1 LPGGGA
7 ATAGGIEPVV
17 DSEQLETTSIAD
29 LFEASRDRLFR
40 YALGLCKSIDRAD
53 DLVQE
58 TFVRALQHS
67 QTLARLNG
75 FQRDAW
81 LKRVLRNRFFDEE
94 RSRKRAAAEIVERIR
109 HAQRP
114 SVATCQAD
122 FNEILDRVPAR
133 YRDVLEKR
141 YRLGMNSSEIG
152 KELGLPAATVRS
164 HLHQAV
170 RWLRGEMAKSIR

>member
-1 LPGGGA
+1 
-7 ATAGGIEPVV
+7 V
-17 DSEQLETTSIAD
+17 DVGQFQPPSIAD

-40 YALGLCKSIDRAD
+40 YALALCKRLDRAD

-58 TFVRALQHS
+58 TFVRALQHT

-75 FQRDAW
+75 FQCDAW

-94 RSRKRAAAEIVERIR
+94 RSRKRAAAEIAEVIR

-114 SVATCQAD
+114 SDAAHLAD

-164 HLHQAV
+164 HLHQAI
-170 RWLRGEMAKSIR
+170 RWLRGEMAKSTR